1 MNSKLKVTA
10 AAIVLATGASLALSA
25 CGSSSG
31 GSGAST
37 TLNIVGFSTM
47 EQPNE
52 QEFAAFNATPAGANV
67 KLQGSYGASG
77 SERDAVLGGQ
87 AADEVHLSLAPDVQ
101 KLADAGKVAKDW
113 DQNATHGICTNTVVV
128 FGVQSGN
135 PKGLTTWDDLL
146 KPGVQIVTP
155 DPGSSG
161 SAKWNLLAA
170 YGAYLQETGSAAGA
184 EADMQKFMANVVS
197 WPSSGRDATT
207 SFENGTGD
215 VVLSY
220 ENEMILARSA
230 GQSIDYVDPSTSL
243 LIENPC
249 AVTVG
254 APQAA
259 TDYLNY
265 QKSVD
270 GQKVYV
276 ETGFRPLPSVASSVG
291 QVQVQGAMDPS
302 NPFPTIAH
310 LQTIDK
316 DFGGWTAANTKYFDA
331 DNGILTKL
339 KADYAK

>member
-1 MNSKLKVTA
+1 MNSKTKVTA
-10 AAIVLATGASLALSA
+10 AAIVLAVGGTIALAG
-25 CGSSSG
+25 CGSSASG
-31 GSGAST
+31 SSGT

-47 EQPNE
+47 EQPN
-52 QEFAAFNATPAGANV
+52 QKEFAGFQATSAGASV

-77 SERDAVLGGQ
+77 TERDAVLNGQ
-87 AADEVHLSLAPDVQ
+87 AADEVHLSLEPDVA
-101 KLADAGKVAKDW
+101 KLVDAGKVSKDW

-184 EADMQKFMANVVS
+184 EADMAKFMANVVS

-207 SFENGTGD
+207 AFENGTGD

-230 GQSIDYVDPSTSL
+230 GQSIDYVDPDTSL

-270 GQKVYV
+270 GQKIYV
-276 ETGFRPLPSVASSVG
+276 GTGFRPLPSVASAVG
-291 QVQVQGAMDPS
+291 QVDVPGAMDES
-302 NPFPTIAH
+302 NPFPAIAH

-316 DFGGWTAANTKYFDA
+316 DFGGWDAANTKYFDA

-339 KADYAK
+339 KAASSK